1 MKQNKLLAGM
11 LLLAWLLGACAAPP
25 GSTVQTAFPSRAPSE
40 TPLPPA
46 PTATHTALPALT
58 QPPAPTATKSTPLV
72 SSAADRLGC
81 LPPGS
86 VIEIGQVTRVID
98 GDTIEVFLDGQVYTV
113 RYIGIDTPEIKHPEV
128 GIEPFGPEAA
138 AYNERLVLGKQIAL
152 VKDVSEVDQYG
163 RLLRYVFVRS
173 LDGQFVNAEL
183 LQQGLAQA
191 NQYPPDVACSQTLQA
206 AEEQARAAQLGLWAP
221 APASRAGL
229 SGKVEI
235 VTIFFNGSGEKEPD
249 EYVEI
254 RNTALAPIQLE
265 GWTLVDK
272 AKHRFT
278 FPDFLLQPG
287 QVCRIYTDQVHPE
300 WCGFSFAYNETAIWN
315 NGGDCATLAD
325 SQGAPVT
332 EYCYS
337 K

>member
-1 MKQNKLLAGM
+1 
-11 LLLAWLLGACAAPP
+11 
-25 GSTVQTAFPSRAPSE
+25 
-40 TPLPPA
+40 
-46 PTATHTALPALT
+46 
-58 QPPAPTATKSTPLV
+58 
-72 SSAADRLGC
+72 
-81 LPPGS
+81 
-86 VIEIGQVTRVID
+86 
-98 GDTIEVFLDGQVYTV
+98 
-113 RYIGIDTPEIKHPEV
+113 
-128 GIEPFGPEAA
+128 
-138 AYNERLVLGKQIAL
+138 
-152 VKDVSEVDQYG
+152 VDQYG

-183 LQQGLAQA
+183 LRQGLAQA
-191 NQYPPDVACSQTLQA
+191 NQYPPDVACNQTLQA
-206 AEEQARAAQLGLWAP
+206 AEDQARAAQLGLWAP
-221 APASRAGL
+221 APASRAGQP
-229 SGKVEI
+229 GEVEI

-254 RNTALAPIQLE
+254 RSAALAPIQLE

-300 WCGFSFAYNETAIWN
+300 WCGFSFSYNETAIWN
-315 NGGDCATLAD
+315 NGGDCAILAD

>member
-1 MKQNKLLAGM
+1 MKQYKLLAGM
-11 LLLAWLLGACAAPP
+11 LLLAWMLAACAAPP
-25 GSTVQTAFPSRAPSE
+25 GSAGQTAAPSPAPRE

-46 PTATHTALPALT
+46 PTATHTALPVPT
-58 QPPAPTATKSTPLV
+58 QPPAPTATESTPLV
-72 SSAADRLGC
+72 SSVAGRPDC
-81 LPPGS
+81 LPPNS
-86 VIEIGQVTRVID
+86 LIKIGQVTRVID
-98 GDTIEVFLDGQVYTV
+98 GDTIEVFMDGQVYTV

-128 GIEPFGPEAA
+128 GVEPFGPEAA
-138 AYNERLVLGKQIAL
+138 AYNEHLVLGKPVAL

-173 LDGQFVNAEL
+173 PDGLFVNVEL
-183 LQQGLAQA
+183 LGQGLAQA
-191 NQYPPDVACSQTLQA
+191 NQYPPDVACSQALQA
-206 AEEQARAAQLGLWAP
+206 AEDQARAAQLGLWAP
-221 APASRAGL
+221 APASRAQQPG
-229 SGKVEI
+229 GVEI

-254 RNTALAPIQLE
+254 RSAALVPVQLE

-272 AKHRFT
+272 AKHRFI
-278 FPDFLLQPG
+278 FPEFLLQPG

-300 WCGFSFAYNETAIWN
+300 WCGFSFAYNKTAIWN

-325 SQGAPVT
+325 SQGAPVA